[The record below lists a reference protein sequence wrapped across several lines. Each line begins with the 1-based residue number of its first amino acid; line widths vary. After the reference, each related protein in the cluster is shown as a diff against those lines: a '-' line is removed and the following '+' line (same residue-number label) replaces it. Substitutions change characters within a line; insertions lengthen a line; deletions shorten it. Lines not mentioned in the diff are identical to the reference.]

1 MPCPLMVIK
10 LTLHPFRI
18 SHLFLNV
25 KWNLP
30 HLKFDFSTLPSS
42 IGRNCRELK
51 CEIEMRPAPPHLS
64 WLLDTDLNSKL
75 CWPQSAN
82 QYIYIWAY
90 RLHLITYYLQQ
101 SGTIYTIIY
110 LSSKNRNSLILNSV
124 NLSILGQVAK
134 LNSVYNLNL

>member
-1 MPCPLMVIK
+1 MWNETCLILNLIFQHYYPLK
-10 LTLHPFRI
+10 LAEI
-18 SHLFLNV
+18 IV
-25 KWNLP
+25 
-30 HLKFDFSTLPSS
+30 
-42 IGRNCRELK
+42 K

-90 RLHLITYYLQQ
+90 RLHLITNYLQQ

-110 LSSKNRNSLILNSV
+110 LTSRNRNTLMLNSV
-124 NLSILGQVAK
+124 NLTILGQVAK
-134 LNSVYNLNL
+134 LNSVYNFNLKGNQTLITFIYSIRQVK